1 MNYYIGIDIGTY
13 ETKGVLVASNGELIA
28 THKKPHQLII
38 PQSGWAEHDAKQV
51 WWQSVKEII
60 QFFMTYCQRQ
70 HIAKETVTCIGLS
83 SIAPSIVPV
92 DSQGEPLRNAILYG
106 IDTRTTPQIDSLN
119 ATFGEQELL
128 ANSKQALT
136 TQAGG
141 PKILWIKENE
151 PSIYEKTDVFLSGT
165 GFAVYQLTKQKVI
178 DHYTAASF
186 APLYDFTHHQWNEKY
201 VNAVTE
207 MDKLPSISWTTDI
220 VGNVT
225 KEVAAELG
233 LSEATQVITGTTDA
247 LSEAI
252 SSGVVRQN
260 DLMLMFGSSTFF
272 ILNTKELVQSD
283 KMWPN
288 LHAIPNM
295 YSITGGTATAG
306 SLTRW
311 FIDQFED
318 HELPTDE
325 RYERLAAQ
333 GTTSSVCANGVIC
346 LPYFS
351 GERTP
356 INNPKAKGMFFG
368 LSLKTTKLDLYRAM
382 LEGIGFSIRQ
392 NIDYM
397 KTLGFTI
404 DRMISIGGGT
414 KNKLLLQIVSDIC
427 GIQQVLMKNTMGAS
441 YGNAFLCGL
450 AVGDYES
457 LQSIEEW
464 LEIDTVIEPCKDA
477 NELYNSKFLD
487 YCELYRSTKH
497 LM

>member
-13 ETKGVLVASNGELIA
+13 ETKGVLVSKKGEIIA

-38 PQSGWAEHDAKQV
+38 PQPGWAEHDAKQV
-51 WWQSVKEII
+51 WWESVKAII
-60 QFFMTYCQRQ
+60 HFFMTYCQQ
-70 HIAKETVTCIGLS
+70 HHIEKDQVTCIGLS

-92 DSQGEPLRNAILYG
+92 DSKGEPLRNAILYG
-106 IDTRTTPQIDSLN
+106 IDTRTTAQIDSLN
-119 ATFGEQELL
+119 AAFGEEELL

-151 PSIYEKTDVFLSGT
+151 PHIYEKTEVFLSGT
-165 GFAVYQLTKQKVI
+165 GFAVYQLTNRKVI

-186 APLYDFTHHQWNEKY
+186 APLYDFKQQQWSKKY
-201 VNAVTE
+201 VNAITE
-207 MDKLPSISWTTDI
+207 VDKLPNIFWTTDI
-220 VGNVT
+220 VGTVT
-225 KEVAAELG
+225 RETAAELG
-233 LSEATQVITGTTDA
+233 LSESTQVITGTTDA

-272 ILNTKELVQSD
+272 ILNTNELVQSD

-288 LHAIPNM
+288 LHAVQNM
-295 YSITGGTATAG
+295 YSMTGGTATAG

-318 HELPTDE
+318 NKLPTDE
-325 RYERLAAQ
+325 RYERLARQ
-333 GTTSSVCANGVIC
+333 GKLSPVGANGVYC

-392 NIDYM
+392 NIEYM
-397 KTLGFTI
+397 NSLGFTI
-404 DRMISIGGGT
+404 ERIISIGGGT

-427 GIQQVLMKNTMGAS
+427 GIQQVLTKNTIGAS
-441 YGNAFLCGL
+441 YGNAYLCGL
-450 AVGDYES
+450 ALGDYEN
-457 LQSIEEW
+457 LQGIEQW
-464 LEIDTVIEPCKDA
+464 LEIDTVIEPSKEA
-477 NELYNSKFLD
+477 NELYGKKYSEF
-487 YCELYRSTKH
+487 CELYLSTKH